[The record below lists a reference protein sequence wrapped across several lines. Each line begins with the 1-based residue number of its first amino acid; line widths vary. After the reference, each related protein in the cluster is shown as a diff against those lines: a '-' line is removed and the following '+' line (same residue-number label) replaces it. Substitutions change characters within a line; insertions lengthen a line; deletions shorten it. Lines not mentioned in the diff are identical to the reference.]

1 MNSRRRPELLM
12 PGTNGVGHKIW
23 GVTHREVI
31 SFRNDDLTRSR
42 EQFLPA
48 LLKAKRIVPL
58 AKYGE
63 ER

>member
-1 MNSRRRPELLM
+1 M
-12 PGTNGVGHKIW
+12 PGTNGVRHKIW

-31 SFRNDDLTRSR
+31 SLRNHDLPRSR

-63 ER
+63 

>member
-1 MNSRRRPELLM
+1 M
-12 PGTNGVGHKIW
+12 PATNGVRHKIW
-23 GVTHREVI
+23 GITHREMI
-31 SFRNDDLTRSR
+31 SFRNDDLSRSR

-63 ER
+63 